1 MIWSIGATTVDTGAT
16 IATRMAFALTVR
28 FKTFTRQEWMSMTLA
43 ATGRAKKWTVN
54 DMRLGD
60 LDALKVYVK
69 HTDLTAK
76 EKVALLF
83 AIAEAPTIDAVPVVR
98 CKDCKHSDEDDFDG
112 SLWCCRDKEIE
123 VPEEHFCSYG
133 ERKDGEG

>member
-1 MIWSIGATTVDTGAT
+1 M
-16 IATRMAFALTVR
+16 
-28 FKTFTRQEWMSMTLA
+28 
-43 ATGRAKKWTVN
+43 N

-83 AIAEAPTIDAVPVVR
+83 AIAEAPTIDAVLVVHGR
-98 CKDCKHSDEDDFDG
+98 WIFGTTMNREWMKCSECLVSQTPTGVFSYCPNCGARMDG
-112 SLWCCRDKEIE
+112 
-123 VPEEHFCSYG
+123 
-133 ERKDGEG
+133 DG